1 MKTMDKIEIIAQYET
16 SGKIIFDATYSGNY
30 RTGNRE
36 GKKLL
41 KIFKMFEKNPEF
53 ARECIAELLNSDSVV
68 VRIKAAAYCLALR
81 QDIERAE
88 CVLEEISNNHDYG
101 IFRFNA
107 EMTLKV
113 WREKGELQIYQKKSA
128 T

>member
-1 MKTMDKIEIIAQYET
+1 MKTMDKYEIIAQYET
-16 SGKIIFDATYSGNY
+16 SGKIIYDAIYSGDYKTCNQ
-30 RTGNRE
+30 E

-53 ARECIAELLNSDSVV
+53 ARECIAVLLNSENVF
-68 VRIKAAAYCLALR
+68 VRTDAASCCLALR
-81 QDIERAE
+81 QNIETAE
-88 CVLEEISNNHDYG
+88 CVLEEISSNRDYG

-113 WREKGELQIYQKKSA
+113 WHEKGELRVY
-128 T
+128 